1 MRLFRRRPPVEQVV
15 VEAQLDYRDAVIE
28 GLRDA
33 LAERD
38 QQIAVLRHQLAVAL
52 IPQYMAA
59 GLRARRRLNTDQTAV
74 LRGRR

>member
-1 MRLFRRRPPVEQVV
+1 MRIFRRRPPVAEVV

-33 LAERD
+33 LAEANRD
-38 QQIAVLRHQLAVAL
+38 KAVLQARLAVAL

-59 GLRARRRLNTDQTAV
+59 GLRARRRLDHDHTAV
-74 LRGRR
+74 LRRR